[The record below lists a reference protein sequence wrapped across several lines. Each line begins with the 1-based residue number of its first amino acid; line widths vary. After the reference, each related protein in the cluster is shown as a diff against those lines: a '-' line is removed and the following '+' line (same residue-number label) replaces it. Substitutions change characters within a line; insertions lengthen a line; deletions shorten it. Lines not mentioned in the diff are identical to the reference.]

1 MNKNIG
7 KIKMER
13 QIYRNDK
20 EKIEAYITS
29 GSGMV
34 MSSVHQV
41 SKYQILVVPETR
53 LQRGRKKDEEEMR
66 NEIKLLL
73 NRGERTEAILDDIM
87 KEVKSYIYSFAF

>member
-1 MNKNIG
+1 
-7 KIKMER
+7 MER

-29 GSGMV
+29 CSGSGMV
-34 MSSVHQV
+34 MSSVHTV
-41 SKYQILVVPETR
+41 SKYQIIVVPETR

-66 NEIKLLL
+66 NEIRLLL

>member
-1 MNKNIG
+1 
-7 KIKMER
+7 MER

-29 GSGMV
+29 SSSGMV
-34 MSSVHQV
+34 MSSVHNV
-41 SKYQILVVPETR
+41 SKYQIIVVPETR
-53 LQRGRKKDEEEMR
+53 LQRGGKKDEEMMR
-66 NEIKLLL
+66 SEIKLLL

>member
-1 MNKNIG
+1 
-7 KIKMER
+7 MER

-34 MSSVHQV
+34 MSSVHTV
-41 SKYQILVVPETR
+41 SKYQIIVVPDAR

-66 NEIKLLL
+66 NEIRLLL

-87 KEVKSYIYSFAF
+87 KEVKSYIYSFVF

>member
-1 MNKNIG
+1 
-7 KIKMER
+7 MER

-20 EKIEAYITS
+20 EKIEAYLTS

-34 MSSVHQV
+34 MSSVHTV
-41 SKYQILVVPETR
+41 SKYQIIVVPDAR

-66 NEIKLLL
+66 NEIRLLL

-87 KEVKSYIYSFAF
+87 KEVKSYIYSFVF

>member
-1 MNKNIG
+1 
-7 KIKMER
+7 MER

-34 MSSVHQV
+34 MSSVHTV
-41 SKYQILVVPETR
+41 SKYQILVVPENR
-53 LQRGRKKDEEEMR
+53 LQRGRKGDEEEMR
-66 NEIKLLL
+66 NEIRLLL
-73 NRGERTEAILDDIM
+73 NRGERTETILDDIM